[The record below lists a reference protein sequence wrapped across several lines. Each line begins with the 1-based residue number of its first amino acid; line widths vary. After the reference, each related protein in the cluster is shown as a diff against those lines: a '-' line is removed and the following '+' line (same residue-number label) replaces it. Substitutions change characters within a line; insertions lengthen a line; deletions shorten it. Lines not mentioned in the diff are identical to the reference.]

1 MHDFNLEEELIR
13 LRRSPLNN
21 SAELVKYSSWKDS
34 LKYALKNAKEF
45 EDFFHTPMPN
55 ISYPLFLP
63 RPFAAKVKHFG
74 VDSPMG
80 RQFIPSLL
88 EDNSELQTIG
98 ISDPIGDE
106 ANYKSG
112 QIVHRYKNRALFLPT
127 KTCAGICRFCFRK
140 NNIKDSS
147 KIFDS
152 NFIATID
159 YLKRH
164 LEIEELIFSGGDPFI
179 LSDDRLRYYLEQF
192 HSQTLIRFIRF
203 HTRIPVFMPERFD
216 SGLLRVLTEAKRM
229 FPVVHLVVHI
239 NHPDELDRE
248 VFDTLQK
255 IKETGVEVLSQ
266 SVLLKGINDNVDTLK
281 HLINKLILAGVR
293 PYYLHHP
300 DRVRGGMHFYLDLKT
315 GRRIYSKLRNLV
327 PGWALPQYILDI
339 PGGKGKTPAYNPESF
354 ESSGRF
360 LTKEGKIIR
369 IKELTS
375 PLGRD

>member
-1 MHDFNLEEELIR
+1 MFDFNLQEEMIR
-13 LRRSPLNN
+13 LRRLPDHKAGGL
-21 SAELVKYSSWKDS
+21 ALLPSWKDS
-34 LKYALKNAKEF
+34 LKHALKNQQDFEEF
-45 EDFFHTPMPN
+45 FQIKITPL
-55 ISYPLFLP
+55 SYPMLLP
-63 RPFAAKVKHFG
+63 RPFATKLKRLGPKSAMWK
-74 VDSPMG
+74 
-80 RQFIPSLL
+80 QFIPSGL
-88 EDNSELQTIG
+88 EENSEIQQVG
-98 ISDPIGDE
+98 INDPIGDE

-112 QIVHRYKNRALFLPT
+112 QLVHRYKNRALFLPT

-159 YLKRH
+159 YLKTH

-179 LSDDRLRYYLEQF
+179 LSDDRLAYYLDQF
-192 HSQTLIRFIRF
+192 HQQTLIRYIRF

-216 SGLLRVLTEAKRM
+216 AKLLRVLTEAKRK
-229 FPVVHLVVHI
+229 FPVVHLVMHI

-248 VFDTLQK
+248 VFDTIQR

-266 SVLLKGINDNVDTLK
+266 SVLLKGINDDLDTLK
-281 HLINKLILAGVR
+281 NLINKLILAGVR

-300 DRVRGGMHFYLDLKT
+300 DRVKGGMHFYLDLKT
-315 GRRIYSKLRNLV
+315 GRKLYAKLRDIV

-339 PGGKGKTPAYNPESF
+339 PGGKGKTPAFNPESL
-354 ESSGRF
+354 ESSGKF
-360 LTKEGKIIR
+360 LTREGKIIR

-375 PLGRD
+375 PTFHD